1 MICRSQTCRKE
12 LINKSCKTWLTEHIL
27 FSTSI
32 GRIVELFGCLTTS
45 YRHLANQPFIRFA
58 QCHDII
64 DSKLLQ
70 PHNIAGAWMSR
81 EQNMLM
87 NQKKSAQLEQS
98 KLKLS
103 TNREIETS
111 TLQGKWSQPST
122 HRSKISKTLNETK
135 LEQIHT
141 RQKLY
146 EEILSIMQ

>member
-1 MICRSQTCRKE
+1 
-12 LINKSCKTWLTEHIL
+12 
-27 FSTSI
+27 
-32 GRIVELFGCLTTS
+32 
-45 YRHLANQPFIRFA
+45 
-58 QCHDII
+58 
-64 DSKLLQ
+64 
-70 PHNIAGAWMSR
+70 
-81 EQNMLM
+81 MLM